1 LRILLEQRLDFSLT
15 DIFTRSCEGLPLPC
29 DPAAVKDFVV
39 DRLRSLFGESRPKEM
54 IESVLAV
61 DADRPVHA
69 ARRLEAVAELA
80 QAEEFHQL
88 VRLYR
93 RMNIL
98 KKAETVPSGVRP
110 DLLEHPAER
119 ALFEALERVSAV
131 CEVRLEAG
139 DFGGALREM
148 VSLWREV
155 DEFFHDERGV
165 RVMADD
171 PGLRDN
177 RLGLL
182 FRLDA
187 LLRRVAD
194 FKILAALA

>member
-1 LRILLEQRLDFSLT
+1 
-15 DIFTRSCEGLPLPC
+15 
-29 DPAAVKDFVV
+29 
-39 DRLRSLFGESRPKEM
+39 M

-61 DADRPVHA
+61 DSDRPVGVA
-69 ARRLEAVAELA
+69 ARLAALSGLA
-80 QAEEFHQL
+80 QTDGFNQL
-88 VRLYR
+88 VKLYR

-98 KKAETVPSGVRP
+98 KKADAVSERIRP
-110 DLLEHPAER
+110 EVLEHPAEK
-119 ALFEALERVSAV
+119 ALYESLERVSAG
-131 CEVRLEAG
+131 CATMLDAG

-148 VSLWREV
+148 VSLWKEV
-155 DEFFHDERGV
+155 DEFFHEERGV

-171 PGLRDN
+171 PALREN
-177 RLGLL
+177 RLALL